1 MALNIIRLISGG
13 GTMKKII
20 MIFSLFI
27 CLPVLAAD
35 DNQIC
40 RQNTLLMAVLQ
51 KNSNGSVISIDSSAM
66 TFTVEYNYDLFA
78 GTHDIS
84 LSQIDGYATC
94 NDIDVKSSADGSSSN
109 AGTAEPG
116 DANTFLRASTGDTG
130 INCWC
135 AMDGPVTSWLTFLKT
150 YNTAEDCAT
159 NCTSFCANGMANNT
173 EMSNG
178 RGVRSALFDAV
189 W

>member
-1 MALNIIRLISGG
+1 MPLWAADNNEICRKNSLVMALLN
-13 GTMKKII
+13 KKENG
-20 MIFSLFI
+20 L
-27 CLPVLAAD
+27 VLD
-35 DNQIC
+35 INLDKK
-40 RQNTLLMAVLQ
+40 TWLV
-51 KNSNGSVISIDSSAM
+51 K
-66 TFTVEYNYDLFA
+66 YNYDLFA
-78 GTHDIS
+78 GTHDITAS
-84 LSQIDGYATC
+84 EIYGYATC
-94 NDIDVKSSADGSSSN
+94 NDVDVKSAADGSSSN
-109 AGTAEPG
+109 DGTAEPG
-116 DANTFLRASTGDTG
+116 DANTFLRAATGDVG
-130 INCWC
+130 VNCWC